1 MNVEN
6 RTLFIA
12 DNLDIMRGI
21 DSDTVDLIYLDPPF
35 NTNEEHKAPIGTP
48 AEGAKFKDIWT
59 DEDVKDGWYSEIAEQ
74 YPHIHQIIQ
83 AAEHT
88 FDHSMMIYLMAMSI
102 RLIEMKRILKPKGS
116 IYLHCDPTASH
127 YLKLIL
133 DSLFGKKNFRAEIIW
148 KRHNAHNDKTF
159 GSIHETIFCY
169 APQKIPISDE
179 VRAPVDPNS
188 LKKYKKPDN
197 RVKVHGKY
205 ITGDLTA
212 SQPRQGESGKPW
224 KDIKPKNRHW
234 SPPRTGEYAKYIEE
248 HFIPNYRSI
257 ESPHKRLDLL
267 DEANLIH
274 WSKKGKPSLKR
285 YKNAKKGHLHQSLWI
300 DIKPARGDENTGYP
314 TQKPLALLDRIIKAS
329 SNEGDFVLDPF
340 CGCATACV
348 AAEKLQRKWIGIDIS
363 PSAEVITKIRLDEA
377 SEQGALFSNI
387 QMSDVIVSSEPPI
400 RTDTDPQEVIQPK
413 LPNYTIHKNDLY
425 GKQEGFCNGCREH
438 FRIRN
443 LQVDHIVPQSRGGTD
458 HPKNLQLLCQACNS
472 TKGNGTQEELI
483 QRLKDTEVLR

>member
-21 DSDTVDLIYLDPPF
+21 DTATVDLIYLDPPF

-74 YPHIHQIIQ
+74 YAHIHQIIQ

-88 FDHSMMIYLMAMSI
+88 FDKSMMIYLMAMSI
-102 RLIEMKRILKPKGS
+102 RLIEMKRILKSKGS

-133 DSLFGKKNFRAEIIW
+133 DSLFGNKNFRAEIIW

-179 VRAPVDPNS
+179 VRAPLDPNS
-188 LKKYKKPDN
+188 LKKYKKIDEH
-197 RVKVHGKY
+197 VKQHGKY

-212 SQPRQGESGKPW
+212 SQPRQGESGKTW
-224 KDIKPKNRHW
+224 KNINPKNRHW

-248 HFIPNYRSI
+248 HFISNYRSI

-274 WSKKGKPSLKR
+274 WSKKGKPALKR
-285 YKNAKKGHLHQSLWI
+285 YEYAKKGHLHQSLWT
-300 DIKPARGDENTGYP
+300 DIKPARGSEDTGYP

-329 SNEGDFVLDPF
+329 SNEGDLVLDPF

-348 AAEKLQRKWIGIDIS
+348 SAEKLQRQWIGIDIS
-363 PSAEVITKIRLDEA
+363 PDAEDITQYRLHEA
-377 SEQGALFSNI
+377 GEQGDLFSPVEF
-387 QMSDVIVSSEPPI
+387 SDVTVTSTPPE
-400 RTDTDPQEVIQPK
+400 RTDTDPKTATRPK
-413 LPNYTIHKNDLY
+413 LPNYTVHKNYLY
-425 GKQEGFCNGCREH
+425 GEQEGFCNGCREH

-443 LQVDHIVPQSRGGTD
+443 LQVDHIVPQSKGGTD

-472 TKGNGTQEELI
+472 TKGSGTHEQLI
-483 QRLKDTEVLR
+483 QKLKDTGVLR

>member
-1 MNVEN
+1 M
-6 RTLFIA
+6 
-12 DNLDIMRGI
+12 
-21 DSDTVDLIYLDPPF
+21 
-35 NTNEEHKAPIGTP
+35 
-48 AEGAKFKDIWT
+48 
-59 DEDVKDGWYSEIAEQ
+59 KDGWYSEIAEQ

-83 AAEHT
+83 AAEHA
-88 FDHSMMIYLMAMSI
+88 FDHSMMIYLMAMGV
-102 RLIEMKRILKPKGS
+102 RLIEMKRILKLKGS

-133 DSLFGKKNFRAEIIW
+133 DSLFGNKNFRAEIIW

-169 APQKIPISDE
+169 APHKILISDE

-188 LKKYKKPDN
+188 LKKYKKTDN

-212 SQPRQGESGKPW
+212 SEPRQGESGQTW
-224 KDIKPKNRHW
+224 NNINPKNRHW

-267 DEANLIH
+267 DETNLIH

-285 YKNAKKGHLHQSLWI
+285 YKNAKKGHLHQSLWT

-329 SNEGDFVLDPF
+329 SNEGDFVLYHF
-340 CGCATACV
+340 
-348 AAEKLQRKWIGIDIS
+348 
-363 PSAEVITKIRLDEA
+363 
-377 SEQGALFSNI
+377 
-387 QMSDVIVSSEPPI
+387 
-400 RTDTDPQEVIQPK
+400 
-413 LPNYTIHKNDLY
+413 LY
-425 GKQEGFCNGCREH
+425 IF
-438 FRIRN
+438 F
-443 LQVDHIVPQSRGGTD
+443 L
-458 HPKNLQLLCQACNS
+458 
-472 TKGNGTQEELI
+472 
-483 QRLKDTEVLR
+483 